1 MVEAQ
6 KKIQRVEGS
15 HIGGLSIKGGGGE
28 GWGSGS
34 NLIHTREKEAKAL
47 LWLSGHD
54 FAGYFLWNI
63 SLVLQKHIYF
73 ICLHHC
79 SGY

>member
-1 MVEAQ
+1 MSLFLYLSCILLGWYCQKNVVKVVEAQ

-34 NLIHTREKEAKAL
+34 NLIHTREKESKAL

-54 FAGYFLWNI
+54 FAG
-63 SLVLQKHIYF
+63 
-73 ICLHHC
+73 
-79 SGY
+79 